1 MVASIQ
7 SKRPTEWYTI
17 IITQAIYSNFRKM
30 VYIGSLGI
38 LMECLQV
45 YKTKTITLILS
56 SIQKR

>member
-17 IITQAIYSNFRKM
+17 ITPAIYSNFRKM